1 MLVEQIEA
9 PSIQAPSGIDWDLRK
24 KLVARLNQD
33 LATLTDLTLAYKQA
47 HWNVLGRGFGQLH
60 LLFDRF
66 AAETRAYV
74 DDVAERAL
82 ALGGVARGTIQDV
95 AENSVLPAFP
105 SEEREEG
112 RLIDE
117 LARRVDATAD
127 EARFAIE
134 ATRQDP
140 VTQDLYIDVVRGIEE
155 QRWMLLAHL
164 PRQHPNGVAH
174 REAP

>member
-1 MLVEQIEA
+1 MTTQQMEV
-9 PSIQAPSGIDWDLRK
+9 PSIEAPSGIDWDLRK
-24 KLVARLNQD
+24 KLVARLNRD

-47 HWNVLGRGFGQLH
+47 HWNVLGRGFAQAH

-82 ALGGVARGTIQDV
+82 TLGGVARGTIQDV
-95 AENSVLPAFP
+95 GENSIMPAFP
-105 SEEREEG
+105 SEVRNEG

-127 EARFAIE
+127 EVRMAIG
-134 ATRQDP
+134 ATSQDL
-140 VTQDLYIDVVRGIEE
+140 VTQDLYIEIARGIEE

-164 PRQHPNGVAH
+164 PRQYSNGLAD
-174 REAP
+174 

>member
-1 MLVEQIEA
+1 MLMQRGEV

-24 KLVARLNQD
+24 KVVARLNQD

-95 AENSVLPAFP
+95 GENSILPAFP

-112 RLIDE
+112 RLLDE

-127 EARFAIE
+127 EVRTAIG
-134 ATRQDP
+134 ATSQDP
-140 VTQDLYIDVVRGIEE
+140 VTQDLYIDIARGIEE
-155 QRWMLLAHL
+155 QRWMLLAHR
-164 PRQHPNGVAH
+164 PQSHSKGIAD
-174 REAP
+174 